1 MATIKA
7 DELAEAIGEEL
18 DAYFEEVSEDVKAAV
33 QSTAAECVAEI
44 KRLSPKRTKK
54 YSRSWITSEVVNQRG
69 TIKIIVHNKRHY
81 RLTHLLENGHAKKN
95 GGRVEAIPHI
105 APAEKNAEINLL
117 KKVEVAI
124 KK

>member
-1 MATIKA
+1 MVTIKA
-7 DELAEAIGEEL
+7 DELAEAIGKEL
-18 DAYFEEVSEDVKAAV
+18 NAYFDEVSKDVKSAV
-33 QSTAAECVAEI
+33 QSTAQECVSEI
-44 KRLSPKRTKK
+44 RRLSPKRTKR
-54 YSRSWITSEVVNQRG
+54 YSRSWGTSEVVNRRG
-69 TIKIIVHNKRHY
+69 TIKIIVHNKKYY